1 MLPSSQLSPRP
12 AFLSPHTAAGWQAAG
27 VASQSIDA
35 SATATSAVASRARE
49 TANSHLRGSLAEGT
63 ISIELSASHVDRA
76 HSPAGGES
84 ADYCGVQLLFELKS
98 RDLFVLF
105 AVFDSA
111 TVFVAFAVARR

>member
-1 MLPSSQLSPRP
+1 MLPSSPLSPRP
-12 AFLSPHTAAGWQAAG
+12 AFLWPHTASGWQAAA

-35 SATATSAVASRARE
+35 SATATSAVASGLSPNE
-49 TANSHLRGSLAEGT
+49 GS
-63 ISIELSASHVDRA
+63 SRVDRA
-76 HSPAGGES
+76 HSPAEGES
-84 ADYCGVQLLFELKS
+84 ADYCGVQLLFEMKS